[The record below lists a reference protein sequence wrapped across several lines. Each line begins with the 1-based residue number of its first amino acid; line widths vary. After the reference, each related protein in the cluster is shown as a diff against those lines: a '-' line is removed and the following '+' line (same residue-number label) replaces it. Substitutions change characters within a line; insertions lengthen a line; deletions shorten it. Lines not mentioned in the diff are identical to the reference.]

1 MLPSL
6 RYGTKRRRALG
17 SPLPQR
23 YACNRVFDL
32 PARASQGRFCGPDL
46 VASEAGDPTGTGM
59 HRHRMRWVSQNGPRS
74 SSVAACA
81 AFLKAAVVETPYQ

>member
-1 MLPSL
+1 MARSGVGPAARPAAAVSL
-6 RYGTKRRRALG
+6 H
-17 SPLPQR
+17 
-23 YACNRVFDL
+23 RVVDL
-32 PARASQGRFCGPDL
+32 PTRTSPGRFWAPDL
-46 VASEAGDPTGTGM
+46 VGSAAGDPTGAGM